1 MKRTRVLTPFQ
12 QVISLFLLASAS
24 GLVFYVI
31 GALRNSSTEYWYLLW
46 NLGLA
51 WIPLGLSLLLRRL
64 LKTRRWSSWLPLGV
78 TALWLG
84 FLPNTFYMLTDY
96 IHLQDVARV
105 DIIYDVAMFTV
116 LIATGVCRGFAS
128 LAIVHIELRKRLP
141 KASAWRVVSFII
153 LLASFA
159 IYVGRDLRWNT
170 WDILTS
176 PAGILFDIS
185 ERILHPTAHSQ
196 TFVMTATYYVLLS
209 LGYYCL
215 WKIAGLVRVVR

>member
-1 MKRTRVLTPFQ
+1 MKRARVLTPFQ

-24 GLVFYVI
+24 GLGFYVA

-51 WIPLGLSLLLRRL
+51 WIPLGFSLLLRRL
-64 LKTRRWSSWLPLGV
+64 LRTRKWSDWLPLGV

-96 IHLQDVARV
+96 IHLQDVVRV

-116 LIATGVCRGFAS
+116 LIATGVCLGFAS

-185 ERILHPTAHSQ
+185 ERILHPMAHSQ

-215 WKIAGLVRVVR
+215 WKIAELVRSVR